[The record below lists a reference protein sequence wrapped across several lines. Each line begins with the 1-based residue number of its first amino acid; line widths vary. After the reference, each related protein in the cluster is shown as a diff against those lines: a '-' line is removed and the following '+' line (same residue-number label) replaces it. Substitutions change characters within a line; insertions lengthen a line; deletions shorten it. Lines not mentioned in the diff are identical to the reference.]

1 MARISVT
8 RRDGSVKEVDARLNM
23 TLMEVLRDEGIDIE
37 ALCGGCC
44 SCATCHV
51 YIEPEFADRLPPV
64 GEDEDLLL
72 GESAQRRQDASRL
85 SCQIRITD
93 QMDGLELT
101 VAPAD

>member
-1 MARISVT
+1 MPRISVT
-8 RRDGSVKEVDARLNM
+8 RRDGSVQEIDARLNL
-23 TLMEVLRDEGIDIE
+23 TLMEVLRDEGVDIE

-51 YIEPEFADRLPPV
+51 YIEPEFSDRLPPMS
-64 GEDEDLLL
+64 EDEHLLL
-72 GESAQRRQDASRL
+72 GESTNRMREASRL

-93 QMDGLELT
+93 RMEGLKLS